1 VNVFNVTGTQL
12 GAYFGYSVC
21 ASDVDGD
28 GFQDLV
34 VGAPL
39 FTELDN
45 NEGKYETGRVYIYY
59 QGQEVSHAPYFYLCN
74 LDATPPPL
82 LIIQM
87 SLALAAEQI
96 PQG

>member
-1 VNVFNVTGTQL
+1 MTGTQL

-28 GFQDLV
+28 GLQDLV

-59 QGQEVSHAPYFYLCN
+59 QGQEVSHAR
-74 LDATPPPL
+74 
-82 LIIQM
+82 
-87 SLALAAEQI
+87 ALFLNAVIWTA
-96 PQG
+96 PQFVAITHSR